1 MGWSLRWTDQAIRDL
16 TSLDPPVA
24 RRVVAKLD
32 QAAEHPEHFF
42 RRLAGAADYKLRV
55 GDYRVLAALDHE
67 TRTILVER
75 VGHRSG
81 VYDR

>member
-1 MGWSLRWTDQAIRDL
+1 MPWSLRWTDQAIRDL
-16 TSLDPPVA
+16 ASLDAPIA
-24 RRVVAKLD
+24 RRIVSKLD
-32 QAAEHPEHFF
+32 QAAVHPEHFF

-81 VYDR
+81 IYDR